1 MRKLLWP
8 TQVGLVTLA
17 LVFMPAEAGDGR
29 LSGAALCAA
38 GTEDKDCQREYASYC
53 KVDDVYVPDATAK
66 ESL

>member
-8 TQVGLVTLA
+8 ARIGLVTLA

-38 GTEDKDCQREYASYC
+38 ETEDGACKVEYGSYC
-53 KVDDVYVPDATAK
+53 SVSGELLPDLTPK